1 MSHADLYPPAVTL
14 DTRGRSCP
22 GPVIEAKRRAGE
34 LAPGEVL
41 LLLSDCPG
49 THSDLQAWARLTGRE
64 LLAVEARDGGV
75 TAFYVRNGDPWP
87 ASAVVDTR
95 GRPCPAPV
103 IEAERHLHAMAAGE
117 VLKLLSDCR
126 GFSDDLLTWAR
137 NTGRQ
142 VLGTVPGPAGSQAA
156 FIRS

>member
-1 MSHADLYPPAVTL
+1 
-14 DTRGRSCP
+14 
-22 GPVIEAKRRAGE
+22 
-34 LAPGEVL
+34 
-41 LLLSDCPG
+41 
-49 THSDLQAWARLTGRE
+49 
-64 LLAVEARDGGV
+64 
-75 TAFYVRNGDPWP
+75 
-87 ASAVVDTR
+87 VVDTR

-103 IEAERHLHAMAAGE
+103 PEAERHLHAIAAGE